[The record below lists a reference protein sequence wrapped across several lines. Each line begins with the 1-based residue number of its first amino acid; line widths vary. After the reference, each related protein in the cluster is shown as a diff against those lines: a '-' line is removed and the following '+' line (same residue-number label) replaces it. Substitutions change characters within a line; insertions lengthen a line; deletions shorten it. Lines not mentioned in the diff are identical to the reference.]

1 MSNETIERFG
11 RCPFCQGPTEI
22 TTDGRPDN
30 VAADCDQKCAQCGL
44 WSKAPERMSNETIE
58 RASIAVVIA
67 TIIAGM
73 LCGCST
79 INVYP
84 PLGCRDL
91 TITINQSVPKTMTG
105 SLPLG
110 DSAIKSAAEGAT
122 GIKPQNVT
130 GALDALKGLQP

>member
-22 TTDGRPDN
+22 TTAGRPDN
-30 VAADCDQKCAQCGL
+30 VAEDCDQKCAQCGL

-73 LCGCST
+73 LCGCCSITVRDSVGVTVHQTRVVST
-79 INVYP
+79 DASIP
-84 PLGCRDL
+84 A
-91 TITINQSVPKTMTG
+91 
-105 SLPLG
+105 SL
-110 DSAIKSAAEGAT
+110 K
-122 GIKPQNVT
+122 
-130 GALDALKGLQP
+130 